1 MRAASASYRIGTL
14 TEPSDSQQ
22 PDDASAALS
31 ATIGIVAQYS
41 RVFDRFMREK
51 TVIWFK

>member
-31 ATIGIVAQYS
+31 ATIGIVAQ
-41 RVFDRFMREK
+41 DIRESSIFIR